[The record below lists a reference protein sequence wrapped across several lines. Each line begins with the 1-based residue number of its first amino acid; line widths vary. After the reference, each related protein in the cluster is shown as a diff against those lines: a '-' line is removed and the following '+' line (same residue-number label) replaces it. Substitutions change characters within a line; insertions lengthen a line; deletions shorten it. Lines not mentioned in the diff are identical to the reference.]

1 MSINLKD
8 AVAFL
13 LQEGYIY
20 KSIKFLKFTPK
31 AYKELGDLSTDD
43 ALRLQAEKIRQAW
56 DARYIQFIR
65 DAEVPQRGEDSR
77 GALYTLNKYS
87 VEGETGFRKALESG
101 ILYPR
106 LVASTK
112 LYYKSGVKLKVAIGR
127 YMKDGLWRTDY
138 DAFVQAEEEGN
149 SSEHVKQ
156 QTSNGTHTAWE
167 VG

>member
-8 AVAFL
+8 AVDFL

-20 KSIKFLKFTPK
+20 KAIKHLKFTPK
-31 AYKELGDLSTDD
+31 AYKELDMESLDKR
-43 ALRLQAEKIRQAW
+43 LRLQAEEVRKAW

-65 DAEVPQRGEDSR
+65 DAEVPQRGEGSDGSYY
-77 GALYTLNKYS
+77 ALNKYT
-87 VEGETGFRKALESG
+87 VEGETALRRALETGTS
-101 ILYPR
+101 YPR

-112 LYYKSGVKLKVAIGR
+112 LYYKSGIKLKVAIGR
-127 YMKDGLWRTDY
+127 YMKEGLWRTDY
-138 DAFVQAEEEGN
+138 EALAQAEEEGN

-156 QTSNGTHTAWE
+156 QTSNGTHTAWQ

>member
-8 AVAFL
+8 AVVYL

-20 KSIKFLKFTPK
+20 KAVKYLKFTPK
-31 AYKELGDLSTDD
+31 AYQELGDLARIAKLEPIQLD
-43 ALRLQAEKIRQAW
+43 W

-65 DAEVPQRGEDSR
+65 DADIPARAEDSR
-77 GALYTLNKYS
+77 GEAYALNKYS
-87 VEGETGFRKALESG
+87 TKGEYAFRKAIGGG
-101 ILYPR
+101 IDYDR

-112 LYYKSGVKLKVAIGR
+112 LYYRSAVKLKVAIGR
-127 YMKDGLWRTDY
+127 YMEEGLWRSDY
-138 DAFVQAEEEGN
+138 DAFAQAEEAGN

-156 QTSNGTHTAWE
+156 QTGNGVHTAWE